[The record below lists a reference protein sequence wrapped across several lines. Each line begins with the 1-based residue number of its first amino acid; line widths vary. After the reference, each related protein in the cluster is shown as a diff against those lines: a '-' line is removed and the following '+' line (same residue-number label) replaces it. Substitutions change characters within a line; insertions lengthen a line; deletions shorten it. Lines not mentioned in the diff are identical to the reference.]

1 MQNYIKS
8 NNTLSKDTPFGKV
21 FDSLSDYPSK
31 DGNYVIRNF
40 STDDEPIYWINNDD
54 GTLSS
59 CAPYDIMGNYYIMT
73 LLANVAW
80 IGSQLYAYK
89 NNEWNKVEHFTSPC
103 TLVAVTDQDDIDY
116 LNTNFNNGA
125 TDYTALNGNLYD
137 SSFSNV
143 AEGEVVFFKGYGVYQ
158 KRNGV
163 MTNIT
168 QTSGSSASANV
179 GDLVIIAGSTNPD
192 PTRLLLCDGSTYDTT
207 VYTELYDILGSANV
221 PDLRKKFLRGA
232 GTNATFS
239 STGFSNPIA
248 LREVWTANGH
258 AHTHA
263 VTRSN
268 HSHGV
273 TNNRTHNHSATGR
286 RTSSGKTSTYPTTM
300 PFAKATGSNTR
311 TSGSGNATMNVSSGS
326 VSWTIGAPT
335 DTRSG
340 KTFRT
345 DNADFQKRKCFNI
358 YIRAK
363 V

>member
-21 FDSLSDYPSK
+21 FDSLSDYPTITTYYLLDSNDLHTAIK
-31 DGNYVIRNF
+31 LA
-40 STDDEPIYWINNDD
+40 DENGQLYTSVYNDVEVQ
-54 GTLSS
+54 GASARS
-59 CAPYDIMGNYYIMT
+59 NC
-73 LLANVAW
+73 AW
-80 IGSQLYAYK
+80 IDTQLCYYAGGD
-89 NNEWNKVEHFTSPC
+89 WFKVTELMSGGM
-103 TLVAVTDQDDIDY
+103 VASETISDQNDIDY
-116 LNTNFNNGA
+116 LNANFNNGS
-125 TDYTALNGNLYD
+125 TDYYLQLGPVCD

-143 AEGEVVFFKGYGVYQ
+143 AEGEVVFFKGYGIYQ

-168 QTSGSSASANV
+168 QASGSSASANV

-192 PTRLLLCDGSTYDTT
+192 PTRLLLCDGSAYDTT

-268 HSHGV
+268 HSHGF
-273 TNNRTHNHSATGR
+273 TNNKTHNHRNYGRNTSRTGYELTAATAP
-286 RTSSGKTSTYPTTM
+286 YC
-300 PFAKATGSNTR
+300 KASGSNTR
-311 TSGSGNATMNVSSGS
+311 TSGSGAATLSVASGS
-326 VSWTIGAPT
+326 VSWNIGAPT